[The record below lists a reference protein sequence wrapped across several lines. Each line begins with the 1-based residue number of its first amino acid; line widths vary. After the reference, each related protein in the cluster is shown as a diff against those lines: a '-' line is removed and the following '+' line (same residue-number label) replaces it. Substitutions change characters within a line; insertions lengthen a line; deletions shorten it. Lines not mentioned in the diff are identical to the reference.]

1 MHKRSLSRLLGAC
14 LPLFALTAC
23 APAAKQ
29 AYRAPVAGPTA
40 QVSFHNA
47 TQGRTEVALFGNAA
61 ECTQRRHLPGLLID
75 DRKTVQVPGGQAFA
89 FSVRHL
95 VPNTTPP
102 RYCDVTASFNAET
115 NGRYDIAI
123 NSAGEQSC
131 KVHVRQLDSQQGDQA
146 LKVVSRA
153 PVKSRSEDGP
163 FCEPLRP

>member
-1 MHKRSLSRLLGAC
+1 MQNKLPGAC
-14 LPLFALTAC
+14 LLLLTLAAC

-29 AYRAPVAGPTA
+29 AYRAPLAGPTA

-47 TQGRTEVALFGNAA
+47 TQGRTEVALFGNAT
-61 ECTQRRHLPGLLID
+61 ECTDRQHLPGLLID
-75 DRKTVQVPGGQAFA
+75 DRQTVQIPGGQAFA
-89 FSVRHL
+89 FSVHHL

-115 NGRYDIAI
+115 NGRYDITI
-123 NSAGEQSC
+123 SSAGEQSC
-131 KVHVRQLDSQQGDQA
+131 KVHVRQLGSQQGDQA

-163 FCEPLRP
+163 FCQPLR